1 MLSDG
6 VAKSFLPNLELYR
19 NVSALLLLFAI
30 VCQQDVVSE
39 VGQWKAGK
47 AMWSRNKMENKLFG
61 DAAAV

>member
-1 MLSDG
+1 MLSVG

-19 NVSALLLLFAI
+19 NVSALWLLFTI

-47 AMWSRNKMENKLFG
+47 AMWSRNKMEN
-61 DAAAV
+61 